1 MLRNPLQRRN
11 KHLIIFEVYG
21 GLAFVTASDF
31 FVAYCSSFSLF
42 RFSHLFFSLFSCV
55 LLCGDVGLTERCVR
69 VCEIAFSRVVGEFM
83 QVYEIQ
89 LLTFVPVICS
99 ITNFPINKVLL

>member
-1 MLRNPLQRRN
+1 MGGWLLLQLVIFLLRIALVFPFLGF
-11 KHLIIFEVYG
+11 LTY
-21 GLAFVTASDF
+21 
-31 FVAYCSSFSLF
+31 
-42 RFSHLFFSLFSCV
+42 FFSLFSCV

-89 LLTFVPVICS
+89 LLTFVPVTCS